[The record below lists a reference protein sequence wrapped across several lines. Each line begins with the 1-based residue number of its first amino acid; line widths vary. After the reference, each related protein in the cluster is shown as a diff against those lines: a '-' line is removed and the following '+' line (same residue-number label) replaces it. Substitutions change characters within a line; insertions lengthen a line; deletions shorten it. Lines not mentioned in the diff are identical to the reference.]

1 MRYFY
6 SLLVLCLLLSIR
18 SAQSETPEE
27 YQVISPSEVVTLTE
41 KRQEDVFFKKK
52 PFLSTYWKSTP
63 ALRIC
68 PDSGVSLAR
77 AQRAVS
83 YWERLGYSIG
93 PVIVDSGFDMTCF
106 NGGRIGEITVMLV
119 TSDINMENHLAIT
132 RNHYY
137 TDTKEILKAQIYIL
151 ISAASKERVLEH
163 EIGHALGWMHYNRMY
178 HIMHALYKNSGH
190 GSSGLGI
197 SEYRRQV
204 EDIESSIAK

>member
-1 MRYFY
+1 MTQNP
-6 SLLVLCLLLSIR
+6 STST
-18 SAQSETPEE
+18 SGT
-27 YQVISPSEVVTLTE
+27 VISPSMQNTSDREPTQL
-41 KRQEDVFFKKK
+41 KQQ
-52 PFLSTYWKSTP
+52 L
-63 ALRIC
+63 
-68 PDSGVSLAR
+68 
-77 AQRAVS
+77 
-83 YWERLGYSIG
+83 
-93 PVIVDSGFDMTCF
+93 DMTCF

-178 HIMHALYKNSGH
+178 HIMHSLYKNSGH
-190 GSSGLGI
+190 SSSGLGI